1 MAGLFDFIKT
11 PTAQAQDPLAAREKW
26 LNLASIFQGMT
37 INPQT
42 GQQGIQQQ
50 LADIRSQRQKD
61 AATKLAEAQRN
72 KTAQWLASQGRTDL
86 AQGILNGSLTGA
98 QAFELF
104 KQQPKDERTAQI
116 KNYEYWIKQGKTPEQ
131 AEALARSGQVIN
143 VGGGDEFKLPTP
155 PAGYQYF
162 RDTDGV
168 VKMRPTEGGPA
179 AQKQIEAEAKKEAAK
194 ATELRTSGIVVEDIG
209 RLRDIIKEQTL
220 LDPVT
225 GPTGSV
231 AAKIPAS
238 ARVDAE
244 ELAKTVKGN
253 IGFDRLQRMRDESPT
268 GGALGAINQQEMEL
282 LSTVMGSLNL
292 SQSSQEL
299 LFNLDRLE
307 KIYSDIMAKAAAYPN
322 ANKYGYGGANAQAE
336 EKIPTWNP
344 STGKF
349 E

>member
-1 MAGLFDFIKT
+1 MALLDFITSQKT
-11 PTAQAQDPLAAREKW
+11 PEQREA
-26 LNLASIFQGMT
+26 LLGMASIVSGMSHRP
-37 INPQT
+37 NVAL
-42 GQQGIQQQ
+42 QQM
-50 LADIRSQRQKD
+50 A
-61 AATKLAEAQRN
+61 
-72 KTAQWLASQGRTDL
+72 
-86 AQGILNGSLTGA
+86 AQGIKGIHSQREKEAGLAALEKQKTSVAKWLVSKGRADIA
-98 QAFELF
+98 QELLGGGFDVKTALELF

-116 KNYEYWIKQGKTPEQ
+116 KNYEYWMKQGKSPEE

-143 VGGGDEFKLPTP
+143 VGAGDEFKLPTP

-168 VKMRPTEGGPA
+168 VKMRPIEGGPA
-179 AQKQIEAEAKKEAAK
+179 AQKQTELKAKQEAAK
-194 ATELRTSGIVVEDIG
+194 ETELRTSGIVVEDIG
-209 RLRDIIKEQTL
+209 RLKSIIESESI

-225 GPTGSV
+225 GVTGAV

-244 ELAKTVKGN
+244 KLADTIKGN

-268 GGALGAINQQEMEL
+268 GGALGAINQQEMNL
-282 LSTVMGSLNL
+282 LSSVLGSLDM
-292 SQSSQEL
+292 SQSSYQL
-299 LFNLDRLE
+299 IANLDRLE
-307 KIYSDIMAKAAAYPN
+307 KIYSSIMAKAAAYPN
-322 ANKYGYGGANAQAE
+322 AIKHGYSGASVQAE